1 MTDCVTVSL
10 HDANGQ
16 ELSWNGYRR
25 MRCELVEAV
34 GCADQTWTNV
44 DDIEFPTV
52 SLGDGR
58 LSVTASCAVVHVPPG
73 LRFKVGFYSGD
84 VCLPPG
90 ARAAFRPRELR
101 LLLTESGVKSLKA
114 SHAAPTASRGGFEF
128 L

>member
-10 HDANGQ
+10 HDASGQ
-16 ELSWNGYRR
+16 ELGWNGYRR
-25 MRCELVEAV
+25 MRCELVEVV
-34 GCADQTWTNV
+34 GCADQTWTND

-58 LSVTASCAVVHVPPG
+58 LSVTASHAMVHVPPG
-73 LRFKVGFYSGD
+73 LRFKVDFNNGE
-84 VCLPPG
+84 VRLPPG
-90 ARAAFRPRELR
+90 SKPAFCPRYLQ
-101 LLLTESGVKSLKA
+101 LVLTDSGSKSTKA

>member
-16 ELSWNGYRR
+16 ELSWTGYRR
-25 MRCELVEAV
+25 MSCELVEVV
-34 GCADQTWTNV
+34 GCTDQTWTNV

-58 LSVTASCAVVHVPPG
+58 LSVVASYAVVHVPPG
-73 LRFKVGFYSGD
+73 LRFKVDFNNGD
-84 VCLPPG
+84 VRLPPG
-90 ARAAFRPRELR
+90 SRPAFCPRYLR
-101 LLLTESGVKSLKA
+101 LVLTESGSKPLN
-114 SHAAPTASRGGFEF
+114 AAQMPRGGFEF